1 MIAHALVD
9 CNIATIEG
17 GSLARKAAFDGG
29 AFYRALDATRDSRGL
44 NWKQVAEE
52 TGVNASTLTRMG
64 QGKRPDLDSLAALYT
79 WAGLDPDDFVRVE
92 GIDRKA
98 DAEPLAKIAALL
110 RNDPRLDTQSATAIE
125 NIVRTTY
132 DQFAAKG

>member
-1 MIAHALVD
+1 
-9 CNIATIEG
+9 
-17 GSLARKAAFDGG
+17 LARKAAFDGG
-29 AFYRALDATRDSRGL
+29 AFYSALDATRDSRGL

-79 WAGLDPDDFVRVE
+79 WAGLNPNDFVRLE
-92 GIDRKA
+92 GIERRA

-110 RNDPRLDTQSATAIE
+110 RSDPRLDNRGATLIE
-125 NIVRTTY
+125 NLVRTTY
-132 DQFAAKG
+132 GQVAEKS